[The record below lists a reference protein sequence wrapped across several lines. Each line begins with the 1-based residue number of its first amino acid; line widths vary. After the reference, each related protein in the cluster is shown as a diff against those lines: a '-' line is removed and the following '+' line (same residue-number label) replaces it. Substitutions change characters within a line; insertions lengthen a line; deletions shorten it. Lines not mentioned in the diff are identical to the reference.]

1 MSQVQKLER
10 FVHVRL
16 KPVAYIG
23 DLSCVF
29 YTYAVRPDLIRV
41 LAGFEVFEA
50 V

>member
-10 FVHVRL
+10 FIHVRL
-16 KPVAYIG
+16 KPVAYVE

-29 YTYAVRPDLIRV
+29 YTYAVRP
-41 LAGFEVFEA
+41 AGFEVFAA